1 MRRKPGGGFRFENSE
16 RDAPR
21 RRRVRERTGFSAR
34 SVRNFALVAVS
45 YTTHMSRFLPV
56 LCVLLLTTAG
66 CNRGPDPATALQPV
80 DVVTGWYDAGLV
92 EGGLNKLVPSISL
105 KLRNTSDQSLR
116 SVQINAIFKR
126 VNEAEMWGEHFGW
139 AVQGEP
145 LPAGQT
151 TGDIVLRSGL
161 GYTGEQ
167 PRLQML
173 QNKEF
178 VDAKVEIFLKQGSR
192 VWAKLAEFPIERQLL
207 TQ

>member
-1 MRRKPGGGFRFENSE
+1 MNRFV
-16 RDAPR
+16 PI
-21 RRRVRERTGFSAR
+21 VG
-34 SVRNFALVAVS
+34 L
-45 YTTHMSRFLPV
+45 
-56 LCVLLLTTAG
+56 LLLTAFG
-66 CNRGPDPATALQPV
+66 CNRGADPMTALEPV
-80 DVVTGWYDAGLV
+80 DVVTGWYDAGIV
-92 EGGLNKLVPSISL
+92 EGNLNKLVPSISL
-105 KLRNTSDQSLR
+105 KLRNKSDDFVR

-126 VNEAEMWGEHFGW
+126 VNEPEMWGEHFGW
-139 AVQGEP
+139 AIQGEP
-145 LPAGQT
+145 LQAGQT

-178 VDAKVEIFLKQGSR
+178 VDAKVEIFLKQGSS

>member
-1 MRRKPGGGFRFENSE
+1 MRAGAE
-16 RDAPR
+16 
-21 RRRVRERTGFSAR
+21 
-34 SVRNFALVAVS
+34 L
-45 YTTHMSRFLPV
+45 TTRILA
-56 LCVLLLTTAG
+56 VLLLVVFCVG
-66 CNRGPDPATALQPV
+66 CNRGIDPTKALEPT
-80 DVVTGWYDAGLV
+80 DVVTGWYDAGIV

-105 KLRNTSDQSLR
+105 KLRNKSDVPVR

-126 VNEAEMWGEHFGW
+126 VNEAEMWGEHYGW
-139 AVQGEP
+139 AVQRRTLSPGESTDD
-145 LPAGQT
+145 L
-151 TGDIVLRSGL
+151 VLRSGL